1 MIFKK
6 DAEKAQLTPE
16 IFTRE
21 FTNKEF
27 LSYGLHDMAY
37 VRAVEIDGTLAYAV
51 HGADGTPLTVQKS
64 YDEASVVI
72 SQNGM
77 DVSTVH

>member
-6 DAEKAQLTPE
+6 TDEKGETLPE
-16 IFTRE
+16 VFTRE

-27 LSYGLHDMAY
+27 LKFGMEEMAY
-37 VRAVEIDGTLAYAV
+37 VRPVQIDGMTAYAV
-51 HGADGTPLTVQKS
+51 HGADGTPLTVQKTH
-64 YDEASVVI
+64 DEAAVII

-77 DVSTVH
+77 EASTVH